1 VNRLSEWAD
10 PSVKILKYLKSVK
23 DQYVSGEELSD
34 MFGMSR
40 TAIWKRMES
49 IKEEG
54 FNIEAVTKK
63 GYRLI
68 LDETACNRNA
78 PYGRLAVQS
87 ELTGSVF
94 GHNLKFFHET
104 DSTNQVLKKM
114 AAQNAP
120 EGTVVI
126 SDMQCAGRGRRGK
139 AWSSKPNL
147 GIWMSIL
154 LRPNLHPNSV
164 QTLTLAA
171 SVAVMRALEPLNID
185 GTGIKWPNDILI
197 NGKKV
202 CGILTE
208 LSAEAEKVDWVII
221 GIGLNVNHRESDF
234 PDDISSVATSLRMNV
249 NKSSLLDRSVIAADI
264 IDEMEKVYGSFIEK
278 GSAWVVQEWKKYNVT
293 LGKRIKIINQQGVTN
308 AEVIDIT
315 EEGRLIVKD
324 EKGKVL
330 ELYSGEISIRETQ

>member
-1 VNRLSEWAD
+1 MSEWAD
-10 PSVKILKYLKSVK
+10 PSVKILKYLKK
-23 DQYVSGEELSD
+23 AKNQYVSGEELSD

-68 LDETACNRNA
+68 IEEAACGRNA

-94 GHNLKFFHET
+94 GHNLKFFQET

-114 AAQNAP
+114 AAQDAP

-126 SDMQCAGRGRRGK
+126 SDMQSAGRGRRGK
-139 AWSSKPNL
+139 AWSSSPNL

-171 SVAVMRALEPLNID
+171 SVAVMRALEPFRIE
-185 GTGIKWPNDILI
+185 GIGIKWPNDILI

-221 GIGLNVNHRESDF
+221 GIGLNVNHSESDF
-234 PDDISSVATSLRMNV
+234 PDDISSVATSLVLNV
-249 NKSSLLDRSVIAADI
+249 DKKTLPDRSVIAADI
-264 IDEMEKVYGSFIEK
+264 IDEMEKVYRRFIEK
-278 GSAWVVQEWKKYNVT
+278 GSAWVVREWKKYNIT
-293 LGKRIKIINQQGVTN
+293 LGKRIKIISQQGETN
-308 AEVIDIT
+308 AEAVDIT
-315 EEGRLIVKD
+315 EEGRLIVRD
-324 EKGKVL
+324 ENGKEF
-330 ELYSGEISIRETQ
+330 ELYSGEISIRDT

>member
-1 VNRLSEWAD
+1 LSDWAD
-10 PSVKILKYLKSVK
+10 PSVKILKYLKK
-23 DQYVSGEELSD
+23 AKAQFVSGEELSEL
-34 MFGMSR
+34 FGMSR

-49 IKEEG
+49 IKDEG

-68 LDETACNRNA
+68 MEETACGKNA

-94 GHNLKFFHET
+94 GHNLKFFQET

-114 AAQNAP
+114 AAQDAP

-126 SDMQCAGRGRRGK
+126 SDMQSEGRGRRGK
-139 AWSSKPNL
+139 AWSSSPNL

-154 LRPNLHPNSV
+154 LRPNLHPSSV

-171 SVAVMRALEPLNID
+171 SVAVMRALEPFRIE
-185 GTGIKWPNDILI
+185 GIGIKWPNDILI

-221 GIGLNVNHRESDF
+221 GIGLNVNHSESDF
-234 PDDISSVATSLRMNV
+234 PDDIRSLATSLRMNV
-249 NKSSLLDRSVIAADI
+249 NNETLLDRSVIAADI
-264 IDEMEKVYGSFIEK
+264 IDEMEKVYRCFIER
-278 GSAWVVQEWKKYNVT
+278 GLAWVVREWKKYNIT
-293 LGKRIKIINQQGVTN
+293 LGKRIKIINQQGEAN
-308 AEVIDIT
+308 AEAIDVT

-324 EKGKVL
+324 ENGKEH
-330 ELYSGEISIRETQ
+330 ELYSGEISIRET

>member
-1 VNRLSEWAD
+1 LSDWAD
-10 PSVKILKYLKSVK
+10 PSVNILKYLKK
-23 DQYVSGEELSD
+23 AKAQFVSGEELSEL
-34 MFGMSR
+34 FGMSR
-40 TAIWKRMES
+40 TAIWKRIDA

-68 LDETACNRNA
+68 MGEKAYGKKA
-78 PYGRLAVQS
+78 PYGRLAIQS

-94 GHNLKFFHET
+94 GRNLKFFQVT

-126 SDMQCAGRGRRGK
+126 SDMQSAGRGRRGK
-139 AWSSKPNL
+139 AWSSSPGL

-154 LRPNLHPNSV
+154 LRPNLHPSSV

-171 SVAVMRALEPLNID
+171 SVAVMQALEPFGIE
-185 GTGIKWPNDILI
+185 GIGIKWPNDILI
-197 NGKKV
+197 KGKKV

-221 GIGLNVNHRESDF
+221 GIGLNVNHSKSDF
-234 PDDISSVATSLRMNV
+234 PDDISSLATSLKINV
-249 NKSSLLDRSVIAADI
+249 KNETLLDRSVIAAAI
-264 IDEMEKVYGSFIEK
+264 IDEMEKVYRCFIEK
-278 GSAWVVQEWKKYNVT
+278 GSAWVVREWKKYNIT
-293 LGKRIKIINQQGVTN
+293 LGKRIKIINHQGETN
-308 AEVIDIT
+308 AEAIDIT
-315 EEGRLIVKD
+315 EDGRLVVKD
-324 EKGKVL
+324 ENGKEY
-330 ELYSGEISIRETQ
+330 ELYSGEISIREA

>member
-1 VNRLSEWAD
+1 LSEWAD
-10 PSVKILKYLKSVK
+10 PSVKILKYLKK
-23 DQYVSGEELSD
+23 AKNQYVSGEELSD

-68 LDETACNRNA
+68 IEEAACGRNA

-94 GHNLKFFHET
+94 GHNLKFFQET

-114 AAQNAP
+114 AAQDAP

-126 SDMQCAGRGRRGK
+126 SDMQSAGRGRRGK
-139 AWSSKPNL
+139 AWSSSPNL

-171 SVAVMRALEPLNID
+171 SVAVMRALEPFRIE
-185 GTGIKWPNDILI
+185 GIGIKWPNDILI

-221 GIGLNVNHRESDF
+221 GIGLNVNHSESDF
-234 PDDISSVATSLRMNV
+234 PYDISSVATSLVLNV
-249 NKSSLLDRSVIAADI
+249 DKKTLPDRSVIAADI
-264 IDEMEKVYGSFIEK
+264 IDEMEKVYRRFIEK
-278 GSAWVVQEWKKYNVT
+278 GSAWVVREWKKYNIT
-293 LGKRIKIINQQGVTN
+293 LGKRIKIISQQGETN
-308 AEVIDIT
+308 AEAVDIT
-315 EEGRLIVKD
+315 EEGRLIVRD
-324 EKGKVL
+324 ENGKEF
-330 ELYSGEISIRETQ
+330 ELYSGEISIRDT